1 MTGGLARSPCLASG
15 RRACLT
21 LFLFLLMIN
30 IYQLK
35 TTATPLDNHY
45 LLLDRIGG
53 GGFSEVWLATD
64 LRSQVDVALKIYSGV
79 QDMDEEGIKM
89 FRREFTLLCNLNH
102 TNVLKPFTF
111 DIFEGTP
118 YIVLPYCGN
127 GSASKLVGKMSE
139 QELWQFASQVMSGLA
154 YLHSRGIIHQ
164 DIKPANILI
173 NADRQYLITDF
184 GISTGLRDTIRRTTK
199 TADSA
204 GSGTTHYMSFECFGA
219 NPVNVIARDIWAFG
233 AMLFEM
239 MTGDVPFGEYGGLN
253 QNAAGG
259 AVPQIAGGWSAD
271 LKALVARCLAF
282 NPWERPSADEVLA
295 MIAAHDSGAHISA
308 VPVHGGS
315 GKTARWRVAAVA
327 VVVAVT
333 GIAAGTWWWRHEP
346 SPVPVAVVNPADSA
360 ALAQVQAACS
370 IVDAESRKGS
380 VDRMDIDTL
389 CRAAMMYEEAVG
401 MQPSDTVLSVCRE
414 RWSTAQG
421 VIDDTYAWLYH
432 KGEEYSRAEALEAAR
447 EFGRKSHKLQRY
459 ISARQEKQ
467 EPPTGVR
474 QTEKHR

>member
-1 MTGGLARSPCLASG
+1 MTVPLFAFFVCRAE
-15 RRACLT
+15 RRAGFT
-21 LFLFLLMIN
+21 FFVSAMIN

-45 LLLDRIGG
+45 LLRDRIGG

-127 GSASKLVGKMSE
+127 GSASKLVGKTTE
-139 QELWQFASQVMSGLA
+139 QELWQFASQVVSGLA

-253 QNAAGG
+253 QKAAGG
-259 AVPQIAGGWSAD
+259 AVPAIVGRYSAD
-271 LKALVARCLAF
+271 LKALVVRCLAF

-295 MIAAHDSGAHISA
+295 MIAAHDKGGHISA
-308 VPVHGGS
+308 APVHDGGS
-315 GKTARWRVAAVA
+315 GNMPWRRVAAVVA
-327 VVVAVT
+327 IVVALT
-333 GIAAGTWWWRHEP
+333 GIAAAGWWWKAPGP
-346 SPVPVAVVNPADSA
+346 SPTPVVTAANPADSA
-360 ALAQVQAACS
+360 ALATVQAACS
-370 IVDAESRKGS
+370 LVDAESRKGS

-401 MQPSDTVLSVCRE
+401 MQPSDTVLSMCRE
-414 RWSTAQG
+414 RWRAAQS
-421 VIDDTYAWLYH
+421 VIDDTYNRLYH

-447 EFGRKSHKLQRY
+447 EFGRKSHKLERY
-459 ISARQEKQ
+459 ISARQEQK
-467 EPPTGVR
+467 
-474 QTEKHR
+474 EKVPGHHLH